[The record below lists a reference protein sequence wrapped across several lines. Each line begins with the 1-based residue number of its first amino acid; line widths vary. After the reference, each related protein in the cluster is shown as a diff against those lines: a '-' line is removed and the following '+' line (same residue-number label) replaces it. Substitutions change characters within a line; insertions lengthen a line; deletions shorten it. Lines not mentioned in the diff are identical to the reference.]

1 MLLSHIFDL
10 TFLIVNQG
18 SGDLPASSKFLKVH
32 HHHTN
37 IIDHQTMSEEAATT
51 SPAKEE
57 EQPASKKVKTG
68 TMEQSP
74 DSEWPEAWVM
84 PEGDI
89 EDQKALNK
97 QEPNV
102 PFTVEQLKDLGIW
115 YVHSLSQSSPCK
127 HIFMQAVYAVVCI
140 CLASVLW
147 CI

>member
-1 MLLSHIFDL
+1 
-10 TFLIVNQG
+10 
-18 SGDLPASSKFLKVH
+18 
-32 HHHTN
+32 
-37 IIDHQTMSEEAATT
+37 MSEEAATT

-74 DSEWPEAWVM
+74 DSEWPGAWVM

-127 HIFMQAVYAVVCI
+127 HISMQAAYIYAVVCI